1 MTPPN
6 LRLWP
11 LAHLL
16 LRSWRQENSQEGEEQ
31 YPRHSTG
38 RSWRAKGLRE
48 RLQGN
53 ARLVR
58 GGSDPEGAHHCSV
71 CEVGGRMIPARQHA
85 PNTRTAAGGCLA
97 FGAVRVR
104 CMEGGS
110 A

>member
-16 LRSWRQENSQEGEEQ
+16 PMSWGQENSQEGEEQ
-31 YPRHSTG
+31 YLRHSAG
-38 RSWRAKGLRE
+38 RSCHAKGVRE
-48 RLQGN
+48 HLQGN

-58 GGSDPEGAHHCSV
+58 DGSDPVGAHRRNA
-71 CEVGGRMIPARQHA
+71 CEVGGRVTAAHRHA
-85 PNTRTAAGGCLA
+85 PNTRTAAGWFLTL
-97 FGAVRVR
+97 GAVRVR
-104 CMEGGS
+104 YTEGGS